1 MSKNLKAKSWLV
13 VLLLLFMGGGVFLG
27 WSRYKSGKTKTVTPV
42 PAGEVKTDKE
52 ETEATEETA
61 TEAKDYKEETIKT
74 TVHDFF
80 TIALE
85 SNPTTGY
92 RWEVDFNSQYL
103 QLMGEEYKTH
113 IQEQVVG
120 AGGKE
125 IFTFQALKAGETE
138 ITFSYLRPWEK
149 EVIKKEVFK
158 IIIN

>member
-1 MSKNLKAKSWLV
+1 MSKKIKVKYWLIV
-13 VLLLLFMGGGVFLG
+13 LILLLTGGGIIFLG
-27 WSRYKSGKTKTVTPV
+27 WSKYKSGK
-42 PAGEVKTDKE
+42 VKTYE
-52 ETEATEETA
+52 EEAEQKDETKEETA
-61 TEAKDYKEETIKT
+61 TEAKDYKEESIKT

-92 RWEVDFNSQYL
+92 RWEVDFDSQYL

-125 IFTFQALKAGETE
+125 IFTFQALRAGETE
-138 ITFSYLRPWEK
+138 ITFSYLRPWEE

-158 IIIN
+158 ITIN